1 MYFPKYIKIIIMTNS
16 VSSIILQNINRRILQ
31 EYCAVTYSSLTD
43 QNLLTEYKECKS
55 VKNEIGKFLKILS
68 KYDIQEE
75 TKQAILEEYL
85 LEMIPPGTKGVIRG
99 NKFNKIVQDKIIQ
112 LNLDPTMF
120 DVAFER
126 KCEDHP
132 TSEIPDWYILE
143 KSTKKTIIGMNQL
156 DLWGGGHQINRASK
170 YIVNDPFE
178 NQNCKLVCVV
188 CNQIQ
193 FKSEKNKA
201 FKMFEVGFHKDT
213 ICYMNNLENIIR
225 EYFQITND
233 SIVPST
239 LVSKSI

>member
-1 MYFPKYIKIIIMTNS
+1 MTTAS
-16 VSSIILQNINRRILQ
+16 TIVLSLLQNINRRISQ
-31 EYCAVTYSSLTD
+31 EYCAITYSSLTD
-43 QNLLTEYKECKS
+43 QNLLSEYKECKS
-55 VKNEIGKFLKILS
+55 VKNEIGKFLNILS
-68 KYDIQEE
+68 KYEIQEE
-75 TKQAILEEYL
+75 TKRAILEEYL

-99 NKFNKIVQDKIIQ
+99 NKFNKIVQEKIIS
-112 LNLDPTMF
+112 LNLDPTIF

-126 KCEDHP
+126 KCEEYP

-143 KSTKKTIIGMNQL
+143 KTTNKTIIGMNQL

-170 YIVNDPFE
+170 YIVNNPFE

-201 FKMFEVGFHKDT
+201 FKMFEVGFKYDT

-225 EYFQITND
+225 AYFQKTND
-233 SIVPST
+233 SILPSIP
-239 LVSKSI
+239 VSKSI